1 MHNLKDKFSTV
12 DQISRILQRLLNEK
26 NITINDSRK
35 MINLLLKNNKLE
47 NVDSFLSAFLTGM
60 SFLDLSSDEIS
71 YLLKLRT

>member
-35 MINLLLKNNKLE
+35 MINLL
-47 NVDSFLSAFLTGM
+47 
-60 SFLDLSSDEIS
+60 
-71 YLLKLRT
+71 